1 MHEKNRVLD
10 RASIVAN
17 LLVGDV
23 DLADIALVL
32 HLDKV
37 DINNDPAYLHD
48 VSDNVIGLN
57 GFKQSQLCVCL
68 EVTDLVLD
76 LTYYL
81 NISRVKL
88 HLGVH
93 IQFVRNLSEGIGH
106 QYYLVFGKVVF
117 EVDAARVSYEERDL
131 TLIINTLNVNLR
143 VDLSKAC
150 IGYNLIVFGVLVIL

>member
-32 HLDKV
+32 DLDKV
-37 DINNDPAYLHD
+37 YIHNDATYLHD
-48 VSDNVIGLN
+48 VSDNVICLN
-57 GFKQSQLCVCL
+57 GFKQSQLSICL

-76 LTYYL
+76 LTNYL

-93 IQFVRNLSEGIGH
+93 IQLVRNLSEGVGH

-117 EVDAARVSYEERDL
+117 EVDA
-131 TLIINTLNVNLR
+131 T
-143 VDLSKAC
+143 
-150 IGYNLIVFGVLVIL
+150 

>member
-17 LLVGDV
+17 LLIGDV

-93 IQFVRNLSEGIGH
+93 IQFV
-106 QYYLVFGKVVF
+106 
-117 EVDAARVSYEERDL
+117 
-131 TLIINTLNVNLR
+131 
-143 VDLSKAC
+143 
-150 IGYNLIVFGVLVIL
+150 